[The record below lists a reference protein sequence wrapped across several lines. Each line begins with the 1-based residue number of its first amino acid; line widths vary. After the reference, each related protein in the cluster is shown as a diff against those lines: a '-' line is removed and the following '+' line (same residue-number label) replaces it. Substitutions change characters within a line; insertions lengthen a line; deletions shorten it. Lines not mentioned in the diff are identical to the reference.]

1 MLTVLAV
8 VGGIVALILL
18 HYISNLFYLVAV
30 EKGWDER
37 KFYWLS
43 FFFGFVGWML
53 VIALPDRNGTPV
65 VINDRGASARR
76 EIRDELPPL

>member
-1 MLTVLAV
+1 MINLLYIIGA
-8 VGGIVALILL
+8 IVTLILL

-53 VIALPDRNGTPV
+53 VIALPDRNATPV
-65 VINDRGASARR
+65 VISAPESPRRTDSND
-76 EIRDELPPL
+76 LPPL